1 MVTRPVLN
9 GVVVM
14 AAGVGAADAS
24 GGGAASFS
32 VIIRFMLWG
41 VAYLW

>member
-14 AAGVGAADAS
+14 AAGVGADDVS

-32 VIIRFMLWG
+32 EMITFM
-41 VAYLW
+41 